1 MVLAAR
7 QASAWLT
14 WAAYIPMAEARGFTP
29 RFGNGRFHSLRL
41 RILNSVPTLW

>member
-1 MVLAAR
+1 MVPDRRQGKRYAR

-29 RFGNGRFHSLRL
+29 RFGKKDPSAQ
-41 RILNSVPTLW
+41 PTDP